1 MWPMVLLA
9 VLVSMLRSETHIIY
23 DVDYP
28 TNSVPSCWPHNSAQ
42 QPGANRIQLAKGG
55 ESSPLG
61 SPNKGTNQWSAYPQ
75 EDLESP
81 RKASKPQVEGVWYCA
96 QLPLFLYSP

>member
-1 MWPMVLLA
+1 MDVADGLLA
-9 VLVSMLRSETHIIY
+9 VLVPMLRSETHIIH
-23 DVDYP
+23 DVDHP

-81 RKASKPQVEGVWYCA
+81 RKAS
-96 QLPLFLYSP
+96 

>member
-1 MWPMVLLA
+1 
-9 VLVSMLRSETHIIY
+9 
-23 DVDYP
+23 
-28 TNSVPSCWPHNSAQ
+28 
-42 QPGANRIQLAKGG
+42 LAKGG

-81 RKASKPQVEGVWYCA
+81 RKAS
-96 QLPLFLYSP
+96 